1 MRVALGT
8 HEGGFGVATAWLAT
22 RIEVALMSHGGRMEV
37 ALGWLAAMRD
47 FHAWP
52 GTTGLR
58 ILHSPFDLLPSSSQG
73 RFAASQAVWGRYR
86 GGMGAAR

>member
-58 ILHSPFDLLPSSSQG
+58 ILH
-73 RFAASQAVWGRYR
+73 
-86 GGMGAAR
+86 